1 MEPCIFFFYFWH
13 TFQWHFLYFL
23 KKKCF
28 ISSSKGKNGLYW
40 SLKHSF
46 PCFCFLRLF
55 KTTRNERWS
64 RSARN
69 ISTAFWNIFTC
80 PHGLCVCVVQLL
92 SNLFK
97 WWWFL
102 VFQWY
107 LMTDVSFAIIFPW
120 HAFCE
125 LLFNV
130 SFKRFDIVLYR
141 FSRQHKY
148 DASRPQQGVQ
158 GNLRLHINVFV
169 WDVCIHNFHRRP
181 DKNISLFHAHK
192 RFPVTASTSWPD
204 LLMLADGTT
213 TAFLQTDHCK
223 LCSQI
228 WLPPQSL
235 HCDLLL
241 LCSQIWLSPQSL
253 HCDLFLP
260 CLHLVCCFDFLQ
272 TTKHFMQHFVNWAVR
287 LLILKHSNDK
297 GWLHF
302 VHCFFSI
309 FINHQAHEKRSFGH

>member
-1 MEPCIFFFYFWH
+1 MEQGSQKNHRSTWEISNWFCMLVLTASIEHHRGVPTRFKKVFCTMTQSVMEQTFLNTSLWNGTLYIFFNFWH

-125 LLFNV
+125 LV
-130 SFKRFDIVLYR
+130 SK
-141 FSRQHKY
+141 
-148 DASRPQQGVQ
+148 G
-158 GNLRLHINVFV
+158 
-169 WDVCIHNFHRRP
+169 
-181 DKNISLFHAHK
+181 
-192 RFPVTASTSWPD
+192 
-204 LLMLADGTT
+204 
-213 TAFLQTDHCK
+213 
-223 LCSQI
+223 
-228 WLPPQSL
+228 
-235 HCDLLL
+235 
-241 LCSQIWLSPQSL
+241 
-253 HCDLFLP
+253 
-260 CLHLVCCFDFLQ
+260 
-272 TTKHFMQHFVNWAVR
+272 
-287 LLILKHSNDK
+287 IL
-297 GWLHF
+297 G
-302 VHCFFSI
+302 CT
-309 FINHQAHEKRSFGH
+309 